1 MSSEITVLNEI
12 VQEQRAQ
19 IAELVSKAEDLL
31 RQFDIVLAERN
42 EAMDENASAKSVHQ
56 TLVRNLTSMS
66 EFAGKV
72 LRERDGAMAE
82 AEELRRKL
90 HERRQELK
98 PAWVTSEHHEA
109 FQALHDENQR
119 LRDQLAAADV
129 ERRHAVAAL
138 SEDADRLRAERDE
151 ARLQMGRI
159 LNEIDCRIEHGAES
173 NGHLEAIYNLF
184 KENSNV

>member
-1 MSSEITVLNEI
+1 MSSEVTVLNEI
-12 VQEQRAQ
+12 VEEQRKHIAQ
-19 IAELVSKAEDLL
+19 LVSQVEDLRL
-31 RQFDIVLAERN
+31 QFDLVLNERN
-42 EAMDENASAKSVHQ
+42 EAMDERASARSVHEA
-56 TLVRNLTSMS
+56 LVRNIISMS
-66 EFAGKV
+66 EFAGKAM
-72 LRERDGAMAE
+72 RERDGAMAE

-129 ERRHAVAAL
+129 ERRHAVAAVG
-138 SEDADRLRAERDE
+138 EDADRFRAERDE